1 MSRLPYV
8 LICAVFLVSCLYST
22 SSYAQEETQEEQTSP
37 KRYHLNIY
45 DCMPGAWEGWQLKYN
60 LKELSNLYPG
70 LLCPDKEGYHFLEEP
85 GQPYFAK
92 IQYISPAY
100 LINELLGYNKYRIAP
115 ALNNAEDDG
124 LMRYIIE
131 KEKIGKGT
139 YFFSRHNG
147 FKHKHPFT
155 TSIHNAEFT
164 TELDNY
170 FFQIDDDSWSI
181 GIPAAKCEYGIHVYK
196 CSPKIW
202 LEENILPAM
211 KFGWYVENEEDMK
224 FHPVPKNQPFFFT
237 GGCGTYVLF
246 TSFGRYLLFSLENN
260 TTDTQDSVNDVN
272 THH

>member
-1 MSRLPYV
+1 M
-8 LICAVFLVSCLYST
+8 
-22 SSYAQEETQEEQTSP
+22 
-37 KRYHLNIY
+37 
-45 DCMPGAWEGWQLKYN
+45 
-60 LKELSNLYPG
+60 
-70 LLCPDKEGYHFLEEP
+70 
-85 GQPYFAK
+85 
-92 IQYISPAY
+92 
-100 LINELLGYNKYRIAP
+100 NELMVRNKYHIVP

-131 KEKIGKGT
+131 KEEIGKGS

-155 TSIHNAEFT
+155 TSIHNTEFT
-164 TELDNY
+164 TELENY

-181 GIPAAKCEYGIHVYK
+181 GIPAAKREYGIHVYK

-224 FHPVPKNQPFFFT
+224 FYPVPKNQPFFFT

-246 TSFGRYLLFSLENN
+246 TSLGGVSFIFLRKQYYGYAR
-260 TTDTQDSVNDVN
+260 
-272 THH
+272 